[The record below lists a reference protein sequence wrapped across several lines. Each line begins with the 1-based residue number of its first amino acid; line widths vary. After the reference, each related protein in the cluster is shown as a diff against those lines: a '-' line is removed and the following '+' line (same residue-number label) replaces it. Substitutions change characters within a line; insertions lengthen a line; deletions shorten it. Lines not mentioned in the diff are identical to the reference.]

1 MNEPSPELN
10 APARSEYRT
19 GILLVI
25 GCQLFWGVCPIYW
38 QALVPIESWKI
49 ILYRIITMFVYAYIT
64 ARTRYS
70 REEIFG
76 PLKDK
81 AVRRRYFLAGL
92 ILCTNWSIYIWAMTS
107 ERVVQASIGYFI
119 EPIVICA
126 VGIIFFREKLTGYN
140 LTAMIFALAA
150 IILILAHFRQVPG
163 VALGLAGTWAA
174 YSAIKKTSDKPVLI
188 SIVYETMVYAAL
200 ALPVIIYI
208 ESTGKGVIEMGM
220 PGKYALLFLS
230 GLITLIPVGLF
241 GAAAKKVSLL
251 VLGLAQYISP
261 SMTLALGIFLFKEP
275 VDAVQVA
282 AFGIIWVGLAF
293 FTYGEFKNARIGS
306 AVSIDTV
313 MENKLCQ
320 K

>member
-1 MNEPSPELN
+1 MNEVKPE
-10 APARSEYRT
+10 AAVQDRSEYRT

-38 QALVPIESWKI
+38 QALDPIESWKI
-49 ILYRIITMFVYAYIT
+49 VLYRILTMFVYAYIV

-76 PLKDK
+76 PLGER

-92 ILCTNWSIYIWAMTS
+92 ILTANWSIYIWAMTS

-126 VGIIFFREKLTGYN
+126 VGIVFFREKLTKYN
-140 LTAMIFALAA
+140 VTAMSFALAA
-150 IILILAHFRQVPG
+150 IVLILVHFRQVPG

-188 SIVYETMVYAAL
+188 TMVYETMVYAAL
-200 ALPVIIYI
+200 ALPAIIYI
-208 ESTGKGVIEMGM
+208 EAARKGVVAMGV

-261 SMTLALGIFLFKEP
+261 TMTLALGVFLFKEP
-275 VDAVQVA
+275 FDKVQVI
-282 AFGIIWVGLAF
+282 AFIIIWIGLAF
-293 FTYGEFKNARIGS
+293 FSYGEYKS
-306 AVSIDTV
+306 AK
-313 MENKLCQ
+313 EQ
-320 K
+320 